1 MYKHMGAAIST
12 LVLNSLKMHSYLSF
26 NFLLHVSFQMRRR
39 NMRTM
44 KVGGE
49 IVRKRTP
56 ITAYPG
62 YSSEKVAEGRN

>member
-1 MYKHMGAAIST
+1 
-12 LVLNSLKMHSYLSF
+12 
-26 NFLLHVSFQMRRR
+26 
-39 NMRTM
+39 MRTM